1 MNTLPGVFISTIS
14 KPFLDICPISDYT
27 VSRPVSDNFFCES
40 RDVMQALPISSSLR
54 DYNQLIRE
62 TDQMY
67 HDIAKGMA
75 LSDCAMW
82 ILYTLRTEEAA
93 LSLSSLGDLLCY
105 AKQTLHSALKG
116 LEADGYITLSPAV
129 DKRRKQ
135 IVLTEEGYQLAQR
148 TVDQLIDAEDSAIH
162 ALTPQEQRALL
173 ALLRKLTDQTR
184 QMAVQRQ
191 LLSSK

>member
-1 MNTLPGVFISTIS
+1 M
-14 KPFLDICPISDYT
+14 
-27 VSRPVSDNFFCES
+27 ES
-40 RDVMQALPISSSLR
+40 RDVMQALPISPSLR

-62 TDQMY
+62 NDCMY
-67 HDIAKGMA
+67 HEIAKGMG

-93 LSLSSLGDLLCY
+93 LSLSALGELLCY

-116 LEADGYITLSPAV
+116 LEADGYIALSPTS
-129 DKRRKQ
+129 DRRRKQ
-135 IVLTEEGYQLAQR
+135 IVLTTEGEALAQR
-148 TVDQLIDAEDSAIH
+148 TVDRLISTEDSAIH
-162 ALTPQEQRALL
+162 ALAPQEQMALL

-184 QMAVQRQ
+184 QKAVQQQ

>member
-1 MNTLPGVFISTIS
+1 MAAVRFRTI
-14 KPFLDICPISDYT
+14 FG
-27 VSRPVSDNFFCES
+27 ES
-40 RDVMQALPISSSLR
+40 RDVMQALPISPSLR
-54 DYNQLIRE
+54 DYNQMIRE
-62 TDQMY
+62 NDRMY
-67 HDIAKGMA
+67 HEVAKSMG